1 MKKILLLLLAAFFLA
16 CNNEGNTDTTRSD
29 STVIEQDN
37 TVNKDTGMNNI
48 DTMNRGDS
56 IK

>member
-1 MKKILLLLLAAFFLA
+1 MKKLFFMFLVVFLFA
-16 CNNEGNTDTTRSD
+16 CNNETTDTTRSD

-37 TVNKDTGMNNI
+37 TVNRDTGISN
-48 DTMNRGDS
+48 DTMYRKDS